1 MVLLAWPLVVLLYSL
16 VILASS
22 LVVLVVVS
30 VGLFINNR
38 LIKCLKKIT
47 AQKFKI
53 ILTNIFRLNSMQIFD
68 AFSTILWLCFNKK
81 DVFFEMQEKCITKSS
96 NFLSENGVKFILK
109 WKKTVRI
116 IHDCSFDKTHRS
128 RILYAPIVK

>member
-16 VILASS
+16 VILVCP

-30 VGLFINNR
+30 VGLFITNR
-38 LIKCLKKIT
+38 LIKCLKKII

-53 ILTNIFRLNSMQIFD
+53 ILTNIFRLNSMQIFYS
-68 AFSTILWLCFNKK
+68 FSTIVMTMFQHE
-81 DVFFEMQEKCITKSS
+81 DVFFEIQEKYITKSS
-96 NFLSENGVKFILK
+96 NFLAENEVKFILK